1 MRKRVSDRLRE
12 RVLSKGEEEEEVEEK
27 EKEKSFWKFRPVMIN
42 YTDQRA
48 FVVQSSKNE
57 FVVRSS

>member
-12 RVLSKGEEEEEVEEK
+12 RVLSKGEEEVEE

-48 FVVQSSKNE
+48 FVVQTSRNE
-57 FVVRSS
+57 FVV